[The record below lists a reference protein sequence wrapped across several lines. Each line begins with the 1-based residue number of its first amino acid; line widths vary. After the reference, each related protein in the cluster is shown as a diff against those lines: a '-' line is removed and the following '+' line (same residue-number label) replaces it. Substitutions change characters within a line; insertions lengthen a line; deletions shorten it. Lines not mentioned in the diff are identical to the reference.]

1 MIQEDK
7 IKTRHLNKTKI
18 INMPNRKF
26 TQVVINRPGGLEK
39 KPYNLSETLKK
50 EIGNINK
57 NQSEMTEIKNKS
69 KLD

>member
-1 MIQEDK
+1 
-7 IKTRHLNKTKI
+7 
-18 INMPNRKF
+18 MPNRKF